1 MMISQALVSVLLD
14 STRVSCY
21 SYYFLT
27 LNNPKTTYEKIFA
40 GFIFQLS
47 NALLYMNYA
56 QSFYIYTLASSL
68 FRKTFLNI
76 VHNYYAKLFRL
87 VRSNQIHPT
96 NGGGTNNN
104 IISTNLA
111 SPPAVQN

>member
-1 MMISQALVSVLLD
+1 MMIAQALVSVLLD

-56 QSFYIYTLASSL
+56 KSFYIYTLASSL
-68 FRKTFLNI
+68 FRKTFLD
-76 VHNYYAKLFRL
+76 VVRSYLAELLRL
-87 VRSNQIHPT
+87 IRSNQIHPI
-96 NGGGTNNN
+96 NGVRSTDNENNSQHALPS
-104 IISTNLA
+104 IG
-111 SPPAVQN
+111 